1 MTENERLREL
11 EVIWNEARDELAK
24 RRRGSGCSGQN
35 SVYMMA
41 DSGAKGNMNQ
51 ISQMAGM
58 RGLVLDPK
66 GEIIDIPIRSNFRE
80 GLTVSST
87 SSRRTAPARV
97 WPTPR
102 CGRPTP
108 GYLTRRLVDVSQDVI
123 VTIDDCGTEH
133 GLWIER
139 IDADGKQTQRRRV
152 PGQDPRAD
160 RSRRRS
166 ITRRPAS

>member
-1 MTENERLREL
+1 MTEHERLREL
-11 EVIWNEARDELAK
+11 ELIWNTTRDELAK
-24 RRRGSGCSGQN
+24 HVEEGLRGQN
-35 SVYMMA
+35 SVFMMA

-80 GLTVSST
+80 GLTVLEYFLST
-87 SSRRTAPARV
+87 HGARKGLADTALRTADS
-97 WPTPR
+97 
-102 CGRPTP
+102 

-133 GLWIER
+133 GLWIS
-139 IDADGKQTQRRRV
+139 ARR
-152 PGQDPRAD
+152 
-160 RSRRRS
+160 
-166 ITRRPAS
+166 